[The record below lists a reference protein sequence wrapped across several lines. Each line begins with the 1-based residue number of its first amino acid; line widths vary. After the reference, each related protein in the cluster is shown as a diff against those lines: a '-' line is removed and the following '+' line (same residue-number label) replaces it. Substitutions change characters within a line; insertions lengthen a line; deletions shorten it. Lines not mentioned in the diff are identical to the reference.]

1 MLRVGIDVGG
11 TFTDLFAHDEGSGI
25 TLSAK
30 VLTTV
35 HNQAEGVL
43 ESIAAG
49 GVALESVEFLAHGT
63 TTGTNALIERRGAT
77 TALITTDGFRDVLEI
92 MRTDRESG
100 YDLGWEK
107 PKPLVPR
114 RLRFEVPERVRPD
127 GTVEIPLDET
137 AARELV
143 RALPPDVE
151 AVAVAF
157 IHAYANPAHEHR
169 MLEILREERP
179 GVAVSLSS
187 EVNAEYREYERT
199 STTVIDAYIKPVM
212 VRYLGVLLDALTR
225 GGLGGQP
232 LVMQGSGGMA
242 TLDRASEKPIGTL
255 SSGPAAGTIA
265 AAAIGAAAGCMDI
278 VTFDVG
284 GTSTDVSLIH
294 GGVPFLTAQKH
305 VGWGVPA
312 RVPMIDVESV
322 GAGGGSIGWIDQG
335 GALKMGPRS
344 GGSTPGPICYG
355 RGGTEPTLSDALLI
369 AGILSPSL
377 AGGRIALDVD
387 AARRGVEE
395 KLCGPLGL
403 PLERVVAGMIEIAQ
417 ENMANAVRS
426 VSIWKGL
433 DPRDLTLTAF
443 GGAGGLVANP
453 VARSLGIPKVLIPV
467 HPGNTCAM
475 GLLMTDMREDV
486 TVAFLSST
494 SSTDLAAMSSRLR
507 ALRETAVATL
517 IRQGIAEDAVGVA
530 YSADL
535 RYHGQI
541 YELSVP
547 LDAEDVDAGMLA
559 DAVKRFERR
568 YEEIYTITLAD
579 AEPEIVSLR
588 VTATGS
594 LPRYTPP
601 PFTPTQEPGPP
612 ATREVLEDGVW
623 STARVVARYALP
635 AGAVLEGPLVVEES
649 GSTIW
654 VASGMRLT
662 VDPFGNL
669 IIETGTRPPAEPALT
684 TAEVPG

>member
-11 TFTDLFAHDEGSGI
+11 TFTDLFAHDEASGI
-25 TLSAK
+25 TISAK

-35 HNQAEGVL
+35 HNQAVGVM

-49 GVALESVEFLAHGT
+49 DISLEGVEFLAHGT
-63 TTGTNALIERRGAT
+63 TTGTNALIERRGST
-77 TALITTDGFRDVLEI
+77 TALITTEGFRDVLEI

-107 PKPLVPR
+107 PQPLVPR

-127 GTVEIPLDET
+127 GAVETPLDED
-137 AARELV
+137 AAV
-143 RALPPDVE
+143 ALARSLPQAVE

-157 IHAYANPAHEHR
+157 IHAYANPAHEQR
-169 MLEILREERP
+169 MLEILRRERP
-179 GVAVSLSS
+179 EIAVSLSS
-187 EVNAEYREYERT
+187 DVNAEYREYERT

-225 GGLGGQP
+225 GGLGGRP

-305 VGWGVPA
+305 VEWGVPA

-344 GGSTPGPICYG
+344 AGSTPGPICYG

-369 AGILSPSL
+369 AGILSGTL
-377 AGGRIALDVD
+377 AGGRIGLDVD

-395 KLCGPLGL
+395 RLCGPLGL

-433 DPRDLTLTAF
+433 DLPSAARA
-443 GGAGGLVANP
+443 AWWPARWP
-453 VARSLGIPKVLIPV
+453 ARSGSPP
-467 HPGNTCAM
+467 C
-475 GLLMTDMREDV
+475 
-486 TVAFLSST
+486 
-494 SSTDLAAMSSRLR
+494 SSR
-507 ALRETAVATL
+507 
-517 IRQGIAEDAVGVA
+517 
-530 YSADL
+530 S
-535 RYHGQI
+535 
-541 YELSVP
+541 
-547 LDAEDVDAGMLA
+547 
-559 DAVKRFERR
+559 
-568 YEEIYTITLAD
+568 TLA
-579 AEPEIVSLR
+579 
-588 VTATGS
+588 
-594 LPRYTPP
+594 TP
-601 PFTPTQEPGPP
+601 
-612 ATREVLEDGVW
+612 
-623 STARVVARYALP
+623 AR
-635 AGAVLEGPLVVEES
+635 
-649 GSTIW
+649 W
-654 VASGMRLT
+654 AS
-662 VDPFGNL
+662 
-669 IIETGTRPPAEPALT
+669 
-684 TAEVPG
+684 